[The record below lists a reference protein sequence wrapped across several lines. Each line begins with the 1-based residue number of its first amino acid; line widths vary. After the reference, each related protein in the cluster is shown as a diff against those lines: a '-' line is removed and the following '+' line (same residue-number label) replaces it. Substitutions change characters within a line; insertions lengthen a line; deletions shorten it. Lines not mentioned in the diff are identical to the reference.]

1 MALFENTLPLTNR
14 QPVKFKCS
22 ACGAC
27 CKNVRD
33 SILLEPLDAFRI
45 VREYIKNGFS
55 GTGDEILDQIAD
67 LKELSR
73 GFYVFVLKTV
83 NDSGVCGML
92 KDNRCTIYPARPRT
106 CRLYPFTVDPSADG
120 SMKWYLC
127 TEQSHHFGKGSV
139 TAREWHRRNL
149 SSEDEEYLRE
159 ECRVL
164 PELGRLMRNIS
175 DADLREAEKQT
186 LLFRYLAYDYSQSF
200 LPQYKN
206 NMLFLKAQLSRLQ
219 QKQ

>member
-1 MALFENTLPLTNR
+1 MALFENMLPLTNR
-14 QPVKFKCS
+14 QPIKFKCS

-33 SILLEPLDAFRI
+33 SIILEPLDAFRI
-45 VREYIKNGFS
+45 VREYIKNGFA
-55 GTGDEILDQIAD
+55 GTGDEVLDQIAD

-73 GFYVFVLKTV
+73 GFYLFVLKTV

-149 SSEDEEYLRE
+149 SGEDEEYLRE
-159 ECRVL
+159 EYRAL
-164 PELGRLMRNIS
+164 PELGRLIRNIS
-175 DADLREAEKQT
+175 DADLHEAEKQT
-186 LLFRYLAYDYSQSF
+186 LLFRYRAYDYSQSF
-200 LPQYKN
+200 LPQYKE

-219 QKQ
+219 QEQ